1 MDHLHHTASHMLERL
16 ADPIVEV
23 KGLSFGYA
31 GRSIFKQLDLKI
43 PRHSI
48 TAVMG
53 PSGIGK
59 TTLLRLIGGE
69 LQPTSGDVVFDG
81 CSVPAQSYKRLML
94 LRRKMGILFQQG
106 ALFSD
111 LNVYDNVAFLLRE
124 HTDLPEDMITDLV
137 MMRLECV
144 GLRGVAFNDVS
155 SLSGGMARR
164 VALAR
169 AVMLDPQLM
178 LYDEPF
184 TGQDPITRAVLMRLI
199 KTLNQALGMSSIL
212 VSHDVHEINA
222 IADYVYMITR
232 DGVAAHGTP
241 AEMLC
246 STDSKV
252 QQFVK
257 GLADGPMPFRLQ
269 ADQPYAQ
276 SLGLEAVTDR
286 HADS

>member
-1 MDHLHHTASHMLERL
+1 MSRLTPSIRYQASSLL
-16 ADPIVEV
+16 DDAIVEV
-23 KGLSFGYA
+23 QDLSFRYSNK
-31 GRSIFKQLDLKI
+31 SIYNKINLRI
-43 PRHSI
+43 PRHRI

-69 LQPTSGDVVFDG
+69 IAASAGRILFDEVELTG
-81 CSVPAQSYKRLML
+81 MPHKLLMQQ
-94 LRRKMGILFQQG
+94 RRKMGILFQQG

-111 LNVYDNVAFLLRE
+111 MNVYENVAFLLRE

-144 GLRGVAFNDVS
+144 GLRGVARSNVS
-155 SLSGGMARR
+155 DLSGGMARR

-169 AVMLDPQLM
+169 ALMLDPELM

-199 KTLNQALGMSSIL
+199 KTLNDALGMTSIL

-222 IADYVYMITR
+222 IADYVYMITG
-232 DGVAAHGTP
+232 DGITAHGTP
-241 AEMLC
+241 RELIH
-246 STDSKV
+246 SNDPRV

-257 GLADGPMPFRLQ
+257 GLADGPVPFRV
-269 ADQPYAQ
+269 AAEDSYVE
-276 SLGLEAVTDR
+276 SLGLNPEQ
-286 HADS
+286 H

>member
-1 MDHLHHTASHMLERL
+1 MSRLTPSIRYQASSLL
-16 ADPIVEV
+16 DDAIVEV
-23 KGLSFGYA
+23 QDLSFRYTNK
-31 GRSIFKQLDLKI
+31 SIYNKINLRI
-43 PRHSI
+43 PRHRI

-69 LQPTSGDVVFDG
+69 IAASAGRILFDEVELTG
-81 CSVPAQSYKRLML
+81 MPHKLLMQQ
-94 LRRKMGILFQQG
+94 RRKMGILFQQG

-111 LNVYDNVAFLLRE
+111 MNVYENVAFLLRE
-124 HTDLPEDMITDLV
+124 HTDLPEDMIADLV

-144 GLRGVAFNDVS
+144 GLRGVARSNVS
-155 SLSGGMARR
+155 DLSGGMARR

-169 AVMLDPQLM
+169 ALMLDPELM

-199 KTLNQALGMSSIL
+199 KTLNDALGMTSIL

-222 IADYVYMITR
+222 IADYVYMITG
-232 DGVAAHGTP
+232 DGITAHGTP
-241 AEMLC
+241 RELIH
-246 STDSKV
+246 SNDPRV

-257 GLADGPMPFRLQ
+257 GLADGPVPFRV
-269 ADQPYAQ
+269 AAEDSYVE
-276 SLGLEAVTDR
+276 SLGLNPEQ
-286 HADS
+286 H

>member
-1 MDHLHHTASHMLERL
+1 
-16 ADPIVEV
+16 
-23 KGLSFGYA
+23 
-31 GRSIFKQLDLKI
+31 
-43 PRHSI
+43 
-48 TAVMG
+48 MG

-69 LQPTSGDVVFDG
+69 IAASAGRILFDEVELTG
-81 CSVPAQSYKRLML
+81 MPHKLLMQQ
-94 LRRKMGILFQQG
+94 RRKMGILFQQG

-111 LNVYDNVAFLLRE
+111 MNVYENVAFLLRE

-144 GLRGVAFNDVS
+144 GLRGVARSNVS
-155 SLSGGMARR
+155 DLSGGMARR

-169 AVMLDPQLM
+169 ALMLDPELM

-199 KTLNQALGMSSIL
+199 KTLNDALGMTSIL

-222 IADYVYMITR
+222 IADYVYMITG
-232 DGVAAHGTP
+232 DGITAHGTP
-241 AEMLC
+241 RELIH
-246 STDSKV
+246 SNDPRV

-257 GLADGPMPFRLQ
+257 GLADGPVPFRV
-269 ADQPYAQ
+269 AAEDSYVE
-276 SLGLEAVTDR
+276 SLGLNPEQ
-286 HADS
+286 H